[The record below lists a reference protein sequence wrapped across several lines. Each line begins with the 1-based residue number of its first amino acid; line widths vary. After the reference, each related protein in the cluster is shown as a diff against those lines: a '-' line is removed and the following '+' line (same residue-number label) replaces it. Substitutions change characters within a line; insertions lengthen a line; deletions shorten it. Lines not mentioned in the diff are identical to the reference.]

1 MNTEFK
7 KYKKWFVPTAFF
19 LTLFFA
25 VFFIAKTIMA
35 ADGSGTYTVSPTSAN
50 ISSTGNI
57 FNFSF
62 TAAET
67 MDSGEINIS
76 TPTGWSAMQGVSG
89 TAGYTTAV
97 STGMIANV
105 LDNADSITGWSAGT
119 QCRGGITLDTTNKQE
134 GTASI
139 ACTSNN
145 QALGDVFY
153 SKNITSQDWSGYTK
167 VGFWIRSDKALAAGD
182 LQFSYDDSSNLGSPI
197 ENISVPAI
205 PFNSPWMYIVLDLGA
220 TTRTSVVSFGFRNNT
235 GRKPLDFTT
244 FRIDDLLIGPG
255 ALSFPGDGV
264 VGARLLQLS
273 NTQTV
278 TITYGSGGGSS
289 GVTAPAIAGETTITT
304 TNRVSDAGTLI
315 NIGTQPTLTAIDPTS
330 TTTSTT
336 PTIGRY
342 EYIYSKTFSGDASLR

>member
-1 MNTEFK
+1 MNPKLK
-7 KYKKWFVPTAFF
+7 KSKKWFAPTGFF
-19 LTLFFA
+19 LALFVA
-25 VFFIAKTIMA
+25 VFFIANNIIA
-35 ADGSGTYTVSPTSAN
+35 ADGSGTNTVSPTSATT
-50 ISSTGNI
+50 SSAGNI
-57 FNFSF
+57 FNFTF

-67 MDSGEINIS
+67 MDSGEINLL

-89 TAGYTTAV
+89 TAGYTTAA

-105 LDNADSITGWSAGT
+105 LDKSYSITGWSAGT
-119 QCRGGITLDTTNKQE
+119 QCGGGLTSDKTNKQE

-139 ACTSNN
+139 NCAANN
-145 QALGDVFY
+145 EALGDVFY
-153 SKNITSQDWSGYTK
+153 KNITAQNWSGYTK
-167 VGFWIRSDKALAAGD
+167 VGFWIRSGKALAAGN
-182 LQFSYDDSSNLGSPI
+182 LQFSYDDSSNLASPI

-205 PFNSPWMYIVLDLGA
+205 PFNSPWMYVVLDLGA

-235 GRKPLDFTT
+235 GGGPLDFTT

-255 ALSFPGDGV
+255 SLSFPGGGV

-289 GVTAPAIAGETTITT
+289 GVTAPAIVGAAMATT
-304 TNRVSDAGTLI
+304 TNRVSDAGTLT
-315 NIGTQPTLTAIDPTS
+315 NVGTQPTLTAIDPAS
-330 TTTSTT
+330 TTTSTA

-342 EYIYSKTFSGDASLR
+342 EYIYSRTFSGDASLR